1 MKNKTNSRVVIHSKE
16 LFTMI
21 NRDKF
26 ADVLGFVCKII
37 VWHPRFYMYS
47 ETPPYGHLGNTVTSF
62 YGLFVLGALQNGPT
76 FSCKKKPSLIRPNFF
91 GPLVTV
97 YQWGSTVI
105 GVLQMYVLS
114 PEEISEL
121 EPLVNDHQ
129 L

>member
-62 YGLFVLGALQNGPT
+62 YGLFVLGAWQNDPT
-76 FSCKKKPSLIRPNFF
+76 FSCKKK
-91 GPLVTV
+91 T
-97 YQWGSTVI
+97 
-105 GVLQMYVLS
+105 
-114 PEEISEL
+114 
-121 EPLVNDHQ
+121 LVNKAKFFWPIGDRISVGFHSNWSSTNVCS
-129 L
+129 